1 MTVLRQQR
9 LRPASHAGSVTPN
22 HRPEHAPIEP
32 GILYFG
38 TPVVLV
44 STENEDGSANLAPIS
59 SAFWLGWRA
68 VLGIAA
74 NSRSARNLVRTG
86 EVVLNL
92 PSDALAA
99 AVDRLALTTGSDPV
113 PPRKVER
120 GYVHVADKFRRAG
133 LTPVPSETVAPPRV
147 AECPVVMEAVVEAV
161 HPIAEADERQRG
173 GIVVIEVRVQRVLV
187 HEAIRRPGTDDH
199 IDPDA
204 WRPLIMSFQKLYGL
218 GPQVHPSTLAR
229 IPERLYRGPDIERA
243 RRTPPKE
250 RSSSPV

>member
-1 MTVLRQQR
+1 MSTVIDKHTR
-9 LRPASHAGSVTPN
+9 
-22 HRPEHAPIEP
+22 IEP

-44 STENEDGSANLAPIS
+44 SSMNPDGTPNLAPMS

-68 VLGIAA
+68 MLGWGAR
-74 NSRSARNLVRTG
+74 SRTAQNLARTG
-86 EVVLNL
+86 ECVLNL

-113 PPRKVER
+113 PAGKYDR
-120 GYVHVADKFRRAG
+120 GYRFVADKFGRAG

-147 AECPVVMEAVVEAV
+147 AECPVSMEAVVENAHQV
-161 HPIAEADERQRG
+161 GPGDGVIAF
-173 GIVVIEVRVQRVLV
+173 EVRVTRVWV
-187 HEAIRRPGTDDH
+187 HDEIRTRGTDDH

-218 GPQVHPSTLAR
+218 GPQVHESTLAS
-229 IPERLYRGPDIERA
+229 IPESMYRGPDIERA
-243 RRTPPKE
+243 R
-250 RSSSPV
+250 